1 MENFQFS
8 EKEKNKMKD
17 EKKKVN
23 EEEEKAKK
31 EVKNEEEIVELS
43 EEELSD
49 VAGGFIPIPYWSRSV
64 SPGEAERSFSE
75 EWGVRSEEFNLTP
88 NS

>member
-1 MENFQFS
+1 MKGLMSARETSCKWAFKKVVAIMRIHSYKEMNGKFS

-23 EEEEKAKK
+23 EAEEEKT
-31 EVKNEEEIVELS
+31 EEEIVELS

-49 VAGGFIPIPYWSRSV
+49 VAGGFIPIPY
-64 SPGEAERSFSE
+64 
-75 EWGVRSEEFNLTP
+75 
-88 NS
+88 